1 MVTMSDDMRAKWD
14 ARYRDAGGRGQPASV
29 LAENTHLLPE
39 RGRALDM
46 ACGLGSNALLL
57 AERGLSVEAW
67 DLSPVA
73 IERLNADGGERG
85 LPLQA
90 SVRDVVAEPPP
101 PGGFDVIVVAH
112 FLERGLCP
120 AISAAL
126 RPGGLLFYQTFTR
139 ARVTD
144 TGPGNPA
151 FRLDHNEL
159 LHLFADLSLV
169 VYREEARIGKLTRG
183 FRDQAMLVAQK
194 A

>member
-1 MVTMSDDMRAKWD
+1 MSDDMRAKWD
-14 ARYRDAGGRGQPASV
+14 ARYRDAGGRGAPAVV
-29 LAENTHLLPE
+29 LAGNAHLLPE

-57 AERGLSVEAW
+57 AERGLTVEAW

-73 IERLNADGGERG
+73 IDRLNADAAEQG
-85 LPLQA
+85 LSLQGT
-90 SVRDVVAEPPP
+90 VRDVVAEPPLP
-101 PGGFDVIVVAH
+101 ASFDVIVVAH
-112 FLERGLCP
+112 FLERSLCP

-151 FRLDHNEL
+151 FRLERNEL

-169 VYREEARIGKLTRG
+169 VYREEARIGKLTQG

-194 A
+194 V